1 MSSLSELQIAADQLP
16 VAIWMGKVPSGEV
29 VYINAEFRSV
39 LGLDVPPEA
48 GRGGFVEPYGVH
60 KRDGSKYPEKEMPFE
75 RCIAARETVVID
87 DLVIHRRDG
96 RKVFLRVFAKP
107 IFDDAGEM
115 THVLEAF
122 TDITREVEAEAAR
135 AEGERQLARSQRL
148 ESIGQLVAGIAHDFN
163 NLLTVTKLVVSQLRQ
178 DEPNDSRRGLLADVD
193 AVTDSAIALIRN
205 LLGFAGRSRH
215 VLCPVDVAV
224 IATSVVDLARRTFD
238 RRVDVSME
246 ITADSTWIEGDRAQ
260 LEQVLM
266 NLLVNARDAL
276 EGQDG
281 RVVVRIANRGAG
293 EDRQLVLDVVDT
305 GTGIAADIRDRIFEP
320 YFTTKTVGPVKG
332 TGLGLSTVHG
342 IVKGHRGTVEAA
354 DNAPRGTI
362 MRVVFPVTKLVVA
375 TDDLASRPAV
385 SSRAI
390 ESSATILVVDDERLV
405 RQASRG
411 SLEGLGFKVLE
422 AEHGAH
428 ALDVMKKHGG
438 ELSAV
443 VLDFVMPGMP
453 STDVARKLA
462 ESRPGLP
469 VLMVSGS
476 VIDSDVRGQLEP
488 HVKGWLPKPFGEKE
502 LTDAL
507 RQIGLI
513 A

>member
-1 MSSLSELQIAADQLP
+1 MSSLTELQLAAEQLP
-16 VAIWMGKVPSGEV
+16 VAIWMGKVPTGEV

-39 LGLDVPPEA
+39 LGLDEPPDA

-60 KRDGSKYPEKEMPFE
+60 KRDGAKYPENEMPFE
-75 RCIAARETVVID
+75 RVIAARATVVID

-96 RKVFLRVFAKP
+96 RKVYLRVFAKP
-107 IFDDAGEM
+107 IFDEAGTM

-135 AEGERQLARSQRL
+135 ADGERQLARAQRL

-178 DEPNDSRRGLLADVD
+178 DEPQPARRALLADVD

-215 VLCPVDVAV
+215 VLCPTDVAAV
-224 IATSVVDLARRTFD
+224 VTSVVDLARRTFD
-238 RRVDVSME
+238 RRVEVTTE
-246 ITADSTWIEGDRAQ
+246 IAAESTWIEGDRAQ

-276 EGQDG
+276 EGQSG
-281 RVVVRIANRGAG
+281 HVTVRLSNRGAG
-293 EDRQLVLDVVDT
+293 EDRLLVLDVIDT
-305 GTGIAADIRDRIFEP
+305 GSGIASEIRDRIFEP

-342 IVKGHRGTVEAA
+342 IVKGHGGSIETT
-354 DNAPRGTI
+354 DNAPRGTV
-362 MRVVFPVTKLVVA
+362 MRLTFSVTQPIVSPEAA
-375 TDDLASRPAV
+375 TGAAAPP
-385 SSRAI
+385 RAI
-390 ESSATILVVDDERLV
+390 RPSATILVVDDERLV

-411 SLEGLGFKVLE
+411 SLEGLGFKVIE

-453 STDVARKLA
+453 SADVARKLR
-462 ESRPGLP
+462 ESRPDLP

-476 VIDSDVRGQLEP
+476 IIDEEVRGQLKP
-488 HVKGWLPKPFGEKE
+488 HVRDWLPKPFGEKE
-502 LTDAL
+502 LEGAL
-507 RQIGLI
+507 RRIGLI